1 MQAFVHHARPH
12 MRPFGFIALSLLSA
26 AAFAQAPPAPPA
38 PAAPAAA
45 DPLTGNAT
53 LGYLATNG
61 NTESK
66 NSNASFKADWDRG
79 GNWVHGWTGQF
90 INARTD
96 GIKTAESYAAGYK
109 GQRDFSETS
118 YFFAAAD
125 WRKDRFSGYE
135 DQMSETV
142 GYGRRLIDNDR
153 HMLAV
158 EGGAGFKQSTLA
170 DGTDV
175 DDTIVRGGLNYLLH
189 ISETSEFEQKLIT
202 EIGSENTYTESV
214 TALRA
219 RIIGELAIVL
229 SYTIKNNSDV
239 PAGID
244 ETDTFTAISVE
255 YAF

>member
-1 MQAFVHHARPH
+1 
-12 MRPFGFIALSLLSA
+12 MRTIIFFAVLFLSSA
-26 AAFAQAPPAPPA
+26 TLAQAPPAPPA
-38 PAAPAAA
+38 APAPTAA

-53 LGYLATNG
+53 LGYLATSG

-79 GNWVHGWTGQF
+79 GNWVHGWTAQF
-90 INARTD
+90 VSARTD
-96 GIKTAESYAAGYK
+96 GLTTAESYAAGYK

-118 YFFAAAD
+118 YIFAAAD

-135 DQMSETV
+135 DQLSETV

-153 HMLAV
+153 HLLAV

-219 RIIGELAIVL
+219 RIVGELALVL

-239 PAGID
+239 PAGVE
-244 ETDTFTAISVE
+244 ETDTFTAISLE

>member
-1 MQAFVHHARPH
+1 MT
-12 MRPFGFIALSLLSA
+12 ICALLLLSA
-26 AAFAQAPPAPPA
+26 AAAAQPPA
-38 PAAPAAA
+38 AAPAP
-45 DPLTGNAT
+45 DPLTGSAT
-53 LGYLATNG
+53 LGYLATSG

-66 NSNASFKADWDRG
+66 NANASLKIDWDRG
-79 GNWVHGWTGQF
+79 GTWVHGWTAQF
-90 INARTD
+90 VSARTD
-96 GIKTAESYAAGYK
+96 GITTAESYAAGYK
-109 GQRDFSETS
+109 GQRDFSATS
-118 YFFAAAD
+118 YLFAAAD
-125 WRKDRFSGYE
+125 WRKDRFSGYDE
-135 DQMSETV
+135 QVSETV
-142 GYGRRLIDNDR
+142 GYGRRLIDNER

-219 RIIGELAIVL
+219 RIIGNLAIVL

-239 PAGID
+239 PPGI
-244 ETDTFTAISVE
+244 EKTDTFTAISLE
-255 YAF
+255 YGF

>member
-1 MQAFVHHARPH
+1 
-12 MRPFGFIALSLLSA
+12 MRTISLLALSLLSG
-26 AAFAQAPPAPPA
+26 AAFAQAQPPA
-38 PAAPAAA
+38 PAAPSAS
-45 DPLTGNAT
+45 DPLTGAAT
-53 LGYLATNG
+53 LGYLATSG
-61 NTESK
+61 NTESTS
-66 NSNASFKADWDRG
+66 SNASAKIDWDRG
-79 GNWVHGWTGQF
+79 GDWVHGWTAQF
-90 INARTD
+90 VSARTD
-96 GIKTAESYAAGYK
+96 GLTTAESYAAGYK
-109 GQRDFSETS
+109 GQRELSEKS
-118 YFFAAAD
+118 YIFAAAD

-135 DQMSETV
+135 DQLSETV
-142 GYGRRLIDNDR
+142 GYGRKLIDNDR

-189 ISETSEFEQKLIT
+189 ISETSEFEQKLVT
-202 EIGSENTYTESV
+202 EIGSENTYTESI

-219 RIIGELAIVL
+219 RIIGNFAVVL

-244 ETDTFTAISVE
+244 ETDTFTAISLE